1 LKYFVLGEGGRQKG
15 ITAQSAACKR
25 VEITDLSEEVF
36 ENLEV
41 LDSGEGE
48 AVIKLIIVRRKEK

>member
-1 LKYFVLGEGGRQKG
+1 
-15 ITAQSAACKR
+15 
-25 VEITDLSEEVF
+25 LSEEVF